1 MAISD
6 ILARI
11 ERESA
16 EQAVALA
23 DAARAEAASLV
34 ARATAEADEHRRAVL
49 EAAERDAAVEAATML
64 ANTRL
69 AARDEL
75 LAGKRERAERVLR
88 RAADALAAM
97 PDGEYLELIA
107 REVAR
112 AAHGGETLSMA
123 PADAARLAPL
133 PSRLRDLGVDV
144 VMGAAT
150 APLERGVLLEGDR
163 VRVEVSPASL
173 VKDRA
178 DELLLVA
185 SAVLFGGTE

>member
-16 EQAVALA
+16 EQAVALV